1 MRFLRTRL
9 FYVLAVLLAVPFFA
23 FAQESSNKKDQF
35 LIILNKNE
43 ASLVMVDGRTLEIV
57 ARIPTGEFP
66 HEVITSADGKTAY
79 VANYGAQQPNNSLSI
94 IDLVARKEVKR
105 VDLGGLW
112 RPHGIVESAGMIYF
126 TSEASRT
133 VARYNPEKGMVD
145 WVMGTGQS
153 STHMLVITPDRSKL
167 YTANIAS
174 GTVTAINIGGNA
186 SAANI
191 VQITVGPQPEA
202 IDISPDGKELWVGQ
216 NGDGAVSIIDPATNK
231 VKETF
236 TVGKVPIRL
245 KFTPDGNRVLVSDAT
260 AGEFVVV
267 DAKTRKEIKRVSV
280 GGTPVGIQIQADG
293 KRAFV
298 ALTQLDTV
306 KVFDL
311 EKLEFVAE
319 IKPGKTPDG
328 MTWTSF

>member
-1 MRFLRTRL
+1 MRFLRTFL
-9 FYVLAVLLAVPFFA
+9 FSVA
-23 FAQESSNKKDQF
+23 FATLLFPFLACAQEKKESSNSF
-35 LIILNKNE
+35 LLILNKNE
-43 ASLVMVDGRTLEIV
+43 ASLVMVDGKTLEIV
-57 ARIPTGEFP
+57 AKIPTGDFP

-112 RPHGIVESAGMIYF
+112 RPHGIVESDGMIYF

-133 VARYNPEKGMVD
+133 VARYNPAKGSVD

-153 STHMLVITPDRSKL
+153 STHMLVITPDKSKIF
-167 YTANIAS
+167 TANIAS
-174 GTVTAINIGGNA
+174 GTVTAINVGGNA

-191 VQITVGPQPEA
+191 THIAVGAQPEA

-236 TVGKVPIRL
+236 TVGKVPIRI

-280 GGTPVGIQIQADG
+280 GGTPVGIQIQPDG

-298 ALTQLDTV
+298 ALTQLDMV

-311 EKLEFVAE
+311 DKMEFVGE

-328 MTWTSF
+328 MTWASF